1 MSPGLPETIYDS
13 AAIERMLGKM
23 AKSIEQDSGDAE
35 VCLVA
40 IRRGGE
46 EIATRL
52 THALARNTGKTPL
65 LGAIDITLYRDD
77 WTTRTG
83 RPVIMR
89 TEIPFSVDNRHIV
102 LVDDVVFTG
111 RTVRAAMDE
120 LMDFGRPRRVRLAAL
135 IDRGGRE
142 LPIQPD
148 CIGEKISCDSGETI
162 DVVLSG
168 DNPQEDKVIRVKTP

>member
-13 AAIERMLGKM
+13 SAIGQMIEQI
-23 AKSIEQDSGDAE
+23 AKSIENDGRTGE

-52 THALARNTGKTPL
+52 THALARNTGKAPL

-77 WTTRTG
+77 WTMRTQ

-89 TEIPFSVDNRHIV
+89 TEIPFAVDNRHIV

-111 RTVRAAMDE
+111 RTVRAALDE
-120 LMDFGRPRRVRLAAL
+120 LMDFGRPRRVCMAAL

-148 CIGEKISCDSGETI
+148 YIGEKIQCSSEDTI

>member
-1 MSPGLPETIYDS
+1 
-13 AAIERMLGKM
+13 M
-23 AKSIEQDSGDAE
+23 AKSIQADGPAE
-35 VCLVA
+35 DICLVA

-52 THALARNTGKTPL
+52 TQMLARNTGKTPL

-77 WTTRTG
+77 WTMRTQ

-89 TEIPFSVDNRHIV
+89 TEIPFAVDNRHII
-102 LVDDVVFTG
+102 LVDDVLFTG
-111 RTVRAAMDE
+111 RTVRAALDE

-148 CIGEKISCDSGETI
+148 YIGAKIQCDAGETI
-162 DVVLSG
+162 DVLLSG
-168 DNPQEDKVIRVKTP
+168 DNPQKDKVIRLKTP